1 MHLEG
6 CLLPGSS
13 LHAHACKS
21 MHAACCLV
29 FLACS
34 RMQIHTCSHKGLHCP
49 RHNAVEEIQ
58 NYYNIQILLQSEN
71 HFTVRKYYNACTQIL
86 QSSNITV
93 LKQHYYK
100 SKPQSNNYNSQVIK
114 HTHVSISIKQP
125 VRNAVTKGIHLF
137 TICAI
142 RGRLCFWLMK
152 IGFSRHKVKMM
163 I

>member
-1 MHLEG
+1 ML
-6 CLLPGSS
+6 
-13 LHAHACKS
+13 
-21 MHAACCLV
+21 AARLI
-29 FLACS
+29 LACAC
-34 RMQIHTCSHKGLHCP
+34 MQIHACCMLPALPCMLSH
-49 RHNAVEEIQ
+49 AVGEIQ

-71 HFTVRKYYNACTQIL
+71 HFTVLKYYNACTQIL

-100 SKPQSNNYNSQVIK
+100 SKPQSNNYNSQVLK

-142 RGRLCFWLMK
+142 RGRLCFWLIK
-152 IGFSRHKVKMM
+152 IGFSRHKVNMM